1 MIKPIGIYHIGIPVD
16 DIQRAEVF
24 YTKTLGMTVA
34 DRLGEAGAR
43 LTRLKCGD
51 ADVVLFQRPR
61 PLERNTLKE
70 DGISHQA
77 FEVPPEKF
85 DDAVAFLK
93 DQGCYHAGPVVRASG
108 RAAPRLAIVSCV
120 RGSCKNSGDRIRRS
134 RENGNP
140 ELFEFPGFR
149 GALALASVPGMTPNY
164 VKSV

>member
-1 MIKPIGIYHIGIPVD
+1 MIEPIGIYHIGIPVD
-16 DIQRAEVF
+16 DIQRAEGF
-24 YTKTLGMTVA
+24 YTKILGMTVA

-61 PLERNTLKE
+61 PLERNTLEE

-93 DQGCYHAGPVVRASG
+93 EQGCYHAGPVVRASG
-108 RAAPRLAIVSCV
+108 RAVYFFDSEGNYQQLHA
-120 RGSCKNSGDRIRRS
+120 S
-134 RENGNP
+134 R
-140 ELFEFPGFR
+140 
-149 GALALASVPGMTPNY
+149 
-164 VKSV
+164 